1 MTPVGSKQHFAKA
14 EERAEGPIQAACL
27 VANDVL
33 PNGAS
38 SGHWSLLVLTTE
50 ELRVFTLRA
59 AGWRH
64 PNTSLLDTELMRVP
78 LGAID
83 RLDHQP
89 SINPLVKAFRLTF
102 TDGQRVTLRVGR
114 GASHGGRVTGR
125 LADLIQATPRRER
138 AESPVVLDQRPPPI
152 PAWRKLAA
160 FGGLVLFLVLTEA
173 LARIISGG

>member
-1 MTPVGSKQHFAKA
+1 MTPVGIKQHFAKA
-14 EERAEGPIQAACL
+14 EERVGGPIQGVCL

-38 SGHWSLLVLTTE
+38 SGHWSLLVLTTN

-78 LGAID
+78 LRAID
-83 RLDHQP
+83 RLEHQP
-89 SINPLVKAFRLTF
+89 SINPLVTAFRLTL
-102 TDGQRVTLRVGR
+102 TDGQRMTLRAGR
-114 GASHGGRVTGR
+114 GMSHSARVIAR
-125 LADLIQATPRRER
+125 LTALIDATPRSGH
-138 AESPVVLDQRPPPI
+138 AESPAILDQRPPPI

-160 FGGLVLFLVLTEA
+160 FGGLVLFLMLPEA
-173 LARIISGG
+173 IARIINGG

>member
-1 MTPVGSKQHFAKA
+1 MTPVGHKLYFRKA
-14 EERAEGPIQAACL
+14 ARRVEGSIEGACL

-38 SGHWSLLVLTTE
+38 SGHWSLLVLTTD

-64 PNTSLLDTELMRVP
+64 PNTSLLDTELMHVP

-89 SINPLVKAFRLTF
+89 SINPLAKAFRLTL
-102 TDGQRVTLRVGR
+102 TDGKRVTLRAGR
-114 GASHGGRVTGR
+114 GASHGGRVIER
-125 LADLIQATPRRER
+125 LTELVDATPRTEH

-160 FGGLVLFLVLTEA
+160 FGGLVLFLMLSEA
-173 LARIISGG
+173 IARMISGG

>member
-1 MTPVGSKQHFAKA
+1 MTPVGYKQYFAKA
-14 EERAEGPIQAACL
+14 EERVEGPIGGACL

-33 PNGAS
+33 PDGAS
-38 SGHWSLLVLTTE
+38 SGHWSLLVLTID

-64 PNTSLLDTELMRVP
+64 PNTSLLDTEIMRVP

-89 SINPLVKAFRLTF
+89 SINPLVKAFRLTL
-102 TDGQRVTLRVGR
+102 TDGKCVTLRVGR
-114 GASHGGRVTGR
+114 GMGHGARVIAR
-125 LADLIQATPRRER
+125 LTDLIDATPRSEH
-138 AESPVVLDQRPPPI
+138 AESLVVLDQRPPPI

-160 FGGLVLFLVLTEA
+160 FGGLVLFLMLPEVI
-173 LARIISGG
+173 ARIISGG